1 MNQVKLNNI
10 SDEIIDFDDEYSENE
25 NFPEDPTPD
34 MSARQKAQM
43 DQKDQIQATPEEED
57 PDQNDQNG
65 DNIIYDPKVKELNEI
80 DINNKKAII
89 DFLMNDEIIFKKALK
104 TEEAIKEKN
113 KNKFSYVKPTLITK
127 NASPEPPEKKSLYSK
142 VDYQIDLKE
151 GNPELVKDMNVAA
164 YLLKDQIVEENQ
176 DVAKLLFDDI
186 TKMKSDKKILTGKQI
201 GEKIKKTLEDKKKHL
216 EKIEQEMY
224 KNQKMQ
230 ATFKPKINHRKNDGE
245 KRNLNTFLK
254 EQNDF
259 LLGVEKKKQEL
270 IIKNE
275 TAIKE
280 LNQGKPK
287 VNKKS
292 EKLAEKKSGTGPAYM
307 RLYNERT
314 KNKEKIREVE
324 EKMILEQKEEEQKRK
339 EKEDN
344 LRKNNPYKHVKSK
357 INIKQNNQIGL
368 SKEKINNN
376 DNNNN
381 KDNNITPNSLNRGKS
396 AINIMRPNNLI
407 NNNQKKKFDY
417 KDIQSNKLLFNKF
430 VSNFDEALIFL
441 GQEED
446 SKNNETNLEE
456 LDENQY
462 HKLLFKL
469 GISTIPFE
477 NKSQNGE
484 NPINNKGEE
493 NVVNENTTPNE
504 EKKLINDSFK
514 LLKLDGYKAKI
525 IDIKNFLICILDL
538 QNYNLYQMFKSTHEQ
553 DLKNIFPP
561 DKFKKEE
568 IPELILNKQ
577 NEELISKIDKT
588 NKLNNKYF
596 SLSEDN
602 KIIFTLDKF
611 QNIKKDFNIFAFNY
625 RIKRKKVKEDKF
637 AIMLKEQCPFKPEI
651 NEKSNKLCK
660 KYKDKV
666 FALQNE
672 TVTSNSN
679 SQIKKPGNM
688 DYFDRLL
695 FLDKRRIAE
704 NQKIKEEIEKK
715 QIKECT
721 FKPRINNYQMSKK
734 GKKQKEENKSSIETN
749 EKINNNK
756 DKSDKKINNSNK
768 KNKFD
773 ELYEDGKNRLKNKIS
788 KTREEIELE
797 EQKNECTFQPNIKG
811 LNPKKIPKTNFNND
825 IYNEKEYKILY
836 ERLKHGRLERMVK
849 DSNNDRYGLN
859 NELKQFVKD
868 NKEFNFIQ
876 NQQYFDPD
884 DPFYY
889 NNAEI
894 NNMMNS
900 LNNQLEQE
908 NIEKSNIIKDSIN
921 NSPEMNKNENNKLEN
936 KDNNIKNNENDIKNL
951 NNNLLKKTD
960 DNVEENNE
968 ENEYDKENK
977 NDIPLLIIDVNIRQ
991 GVKKKIYVYEGDTSE
1006 ALAEKFAKE
1015 QNLDIETKNK
1025 LQSLIH
1031 THMQKLL
1038 TRIEE
1043 ENQSN
1048 SEKSQKIHNRKN
1060 S

>member
-1 MNQVKLNNI
+1 MNQIKLSNI

-25 NFPEDPTPD
+25 NYPEEQTPE
-34 MSARQKAQM
+34 MSLKQKDKM
-43 DQKDQIQATPEEED
+43 NQKDQVQGTPEDDEEQE
-57 PDQNDQNG
+57 QNENELNE

-89 DFLMNDEIIFKKALK
+89 DFLMNDDIIYKKALK

-127 NASPEPPEKKSLYSK
+127 NSPSPDPPEKKSLYSK
-142 VDYQIDLKE
+142 IELQVDSKE

-176 DVAKLLFDDI
+176 DIAKLLYDDI
-186 TKMKSDKKILTGKQI
+186 GKTKTDKKILTRKEI
-201 GEKIKKTLEDKKKHL
+201 GEKVKKTLENKKKHL
-216 EKIEQEMY
+216 EKIEHEMY
-224 KNQKMQ
+224 QNQKMQ
-230 ATFKPKINHRKNDGE
+230 TTFKPKINHRKNDGE

-324 EKMILEQKEEEQKRK
+324 EKIILEKKEEEQKRK
-339 EKEDN
+339 EKEN
-344 LRKNNPYKHVKSK
+344 ELKKNNPYKHVKSK
-357 INIKQNNQIGL
+357 INIKQNNPIGM
-368 SKEKINNN
+368 SKEKINN
-376 DNNNN
+376 DNN
-381 KDNNITPNSLNRGKS
+381 TPNSLNRGKS
-396 AINIMRPNNLI
+396 AVNIMRQNNLI

-430 VSNFDEALIFL
+430 ISNFDEALIFL
-441 GQEED
+441 GQGED

-456 LDENQY
+456 LDEYQY
-462 HKLLFKL
+462 HKLLFQL
-469 GISTIPFE
+469 GIATNNFE
-477 NKSQNGE
+477 KKNEKDE
-484 NPINNKGEE
+484 NQVNNKEE
-493 NVVNENTTPNE
+493 EKNAVNENINQND
-504 EKKLINDSFK
+504 EKKLINDSFNY
-514 LLKLDGYKAKI
+514 LKLEGYKAKI
-525 IDIKNFLICILDL
+525 IDIKNFLLCVLDL

-553 DLKNIFPP
+553 ELKNLFPP
-561 DKFKKEE
+561 DKYKKEE
-568 IPELILNKQ
+568 IPELILIKQ

-596 SLSEDN
+596 SVSTDN
-602 KIIFTLDKF
+602 KIIFTIDKS
-611 QNIKKDFNIFAFNY
+611 QNIKKDFNIFGFNY
-625 RIKRKKVKEDKF
+625 RSKKKKVKEDKF
-637 AIMLKEQCPFKPEI
+637 SIMLKEQCPFKPEI
-651 NEKSNKLCK
+651 NEKSNKLCQ

-679 SQIKKPGNM
+679 SQIKKSGNM

-704 NQKIKEEIEKK
+704 TQKIKEEIEKK
-715 QIKECT
+715 QKKECT
-721 FKPRINNYQMSKK
+721 FKPRINNYQISKK
-734 GKKQKEENKSSIETN
+734 GKNQREKEENKTVN
-749 EKINNNK
+749 DEKELIPKNL
-756 DKSDKKINNSNK
+756 DKSCKKINNSNK

-797 EQKNECTFQPNIKG
+797 EQKNECTFQPNIRG
-811 LNPKKIPKTNFNND
+811 LNPGKIPKTNFNND

-836 ERLKHGRLERMVK
+836 ERLKHGRLERMVR

-900 LNNQLEQE
+900 LNNQLDQE
-908 NIEKSNIIKDSIN
+908 NIEKSNIIKDSITSN
-921 NSPEMNKNENNKLEN
+921 QEVNKNENIKFEN
-936 KDNNIKNNENDIKNL
+936 KDNNIKNIENNIDNL
-951 NNNLLKKTD
+951 NNNLMKQPD
-960 DNVEENNE
+960 DNAVENID

-1015 QNLDIETKNK
+1015 QNLDIDTKNK